1 MHSGQSQNS
10 GNRSSQ
16 SMVANSDAASSSS
29 WFPDSCAS
37 FHVTNNSHNIQQNS
51 PFEGPD
57 QIFIG
62 NGQGLKISASGHS
75 NFPSPYN
82 PNINLALKHM
92 LHVPQVTKYL
102 ISVSKFAHD
111 NHAFYEF
118 HANCCFVKS

>member
-10 GNRSSQ
+10 TNRPPQ
-16 SMVANSDAASSSS
+16 AMVANSEATSLSS
-29 WFPDSCAS
+29 WFPDSGAS
-37 FHVTNNSHNIQQNS
+37 CHVTNNSKNIQQNS